1 MSDFVPKADDAVQQ
15 KLSLLDDL
23 VGPAKHGVRN
33 SEAER
38 AWHSCVSIYAL

>member
-1 MSDFVPKADDAVQQ
+1 MSALCQ
-15 KLSLLDDL
+15 KHTLRTAENVVIRSRAAEDGL
-23 VGPAKHGVRN
+23 RN